1 MVNVE
6 FNLNQNIEIIE
17 ARLDSP
23 FQYIIEQFVQ
33 KASIEPNSV
42 YFIANSKQIEPHK
55 TVENYMNDI
64 DKQNNK
70 ITVFVNSVNTEECKN
85 KEQDIIHS
93 KDIICPKCKEP
104 CRFTIDNYKIKLF
117 DCAYNHITNDIK
129 FDDFYKTQEREIPEI
144 ICDICK
150 NSNIEISNDHEFF
163 ECLNCKKCFCFPCK
177 ENHDLSH
184 NIIKYDQKKYLCS
197 KHNNSFIKYCEDC
210 CLNICY
216 LCTNEHA
223 YHKTISII
231 DINKDIEKSKNKLKD
246 FRIILDTL
254 TEQINEITSKLY
266 KLIDDLNIYYEI
278 NNKEKLNKMTIVYN
292 RKKKEYN

>member
-1 MVNVE
+1 M
-6 FNLNQNIEIIE
+6 
-17 ARLDSP
+17 
-23 FQYIIEQFVQ
+23 Q
-33 KASIEPNSV
+33 K
-42 YFIANSKQIEPHK
+42 F
-55 TVENYMNDI
+55 
-64 DKQNNK
+64 
-70 ITVFVNSVNTEECKN
+70 
-85 KEQDIIHS
+85 
-93 KDIICPKCKEP
+93 KC
-104 CRFTIDNYKIKLF
+104 RNFGW
-117 DCAYNHITNDIK
+117 
-129 FDDFYKTQEREIPEI
+129 R
-144 ICDICK
+144 
-150 NSNIEISNDHEFF
+150 DHEFF

-254 TEQINEITSKLY
+254 NEQINEITSKLY
-266 KLIDDLNIYYEI
+266 KLIDDLNIYY
-278 NNKEKLNKMTIVYN
+278 
-292 RKKKEYN
+292 